1 MPESLIQNPQ
11 PTAATNWETTAPQT
25 KGLPSDRLARLVAI
39 GIELSSQRHLD
50 ALLTQILE
58 AAQDLTHADGGTIY
72 LMRQQQLEF
81 AIIRNNTLGIHLGGR
96 GGDALVHDPIP
107 LHLPDGSP
115 NRSTI
120 SASAA
125 LSGNT
130 INIADA
136 YAASND
142 VSGATSDATSDP
154 NSDFDFSGTRRFDVL
169 NGYQSRSFLTVPMK
183 DHEANVI
190 GVLQLIN
197 ASNTAGDIVPFDQD
211 DQYLVESLASQAAV
225 VMTNRQLIDRLEELF
240 VAFIKLISNALD
252 EKSPYTH
259 GHCMRVPEIT
269 MLLADAVNRIEYGPL
284 RDFHMTPKDRHELEI
299 AALMHD
305 CGKITT
311 PVHVVDKATKLETIF
326 DRIHLIDVRFEMLK
340 RDAQIRMLQAR
351 LDVAAG
357 GGAGAVANTAALQAA
372 YLAECVELDTARDF
386 LRKANVGGEYMS
398 PEMQAQVREIGSRYT
413 WQNPAGETVP
423 LLSQEEADKLCIAKG
438 TLSQAERDIINY
450 HIVST
455 IHMLE
460 ALPWPCHLRNVPEY
474 AGGHHERM
482 DGKGYPKGLTREQMS
497 VQARIMGIADIFEA
511 LTASDRPYKPGM
523 SLSRSLAI
531 LGRMKLDNH
540 IDPDLFDVFVREKVY
555 LEYARLHLTP
565 EQIDTVDE
573 SAIPGYSFGNAAA
586 AT

>member
-1 MPESLIQNPQ
+1 MSASSDLNSQ
-11 PTAATNWETTAPQT
+11 PNA
-25 KGLPSDRLARLVAI
+25 KGLSLDRLERLVAI
-39 GIELSSQRHLD
+39 GIELSSQRDLD
-50 ALLTQILE
+50 ALLNQILE
-58 AAQDLTHADGGTIY
+58 AAQVLTNADGGTIY
-72 LMRQQQLEF
+72 LMRHKQLEF
-81 AIIRNNTLGIHLGGR
+81 AIIRNNTLGIRLGGR
-96 GGDALVHDPIP
+96 GGDTLAHNPIP
-107 LHLPDGSP
+107 LYLPDGSP

-136 YAASND
+136 YA
-142 VSGATSDATSDP
+142 TT
-154 NSDFDFSGTRRFDVL
+154 DFDFSGTRRFDAL

-197 ASNTAGDIVPFDQD
+197 AKNAAGDIVSFDRD

-225 VMTNRQLIDRLEELF
+225 VMTNRQLIERLEELF

-269 MLLADAVNRIEYGPL
+269 MLLADAVSQAEYGPL
-284 RDFHMTPKDRHELEI
+284 RDFRMTAKDRHELEI

-311 PVHVVDKATKLETIF
+311 PVHVVDKSTKLETIF
-326 DRIHLIDVRFEMLK
+326 DRIHLLDARFEVLK
-340 RDAQIRMLQAR
+340 RDAHIRMLQAS
-351 LDVAAG
+351 LD
-357 GGAGAVANTAALQAA
+357 AGADRVALQADYSA
-372 YLAECVELDTARDF
+372 ACVELDAARDF
-386 LRKANVGGEYMS
+386 LRQANIGGEYMS
-398 PEMQAQVREIGSRYT
+398 PEMQARVRDIGNRYQWCNASGEI
-413 WQNPAGETVP
+413 VP

-438 TLSQAERDIINY
+438 TLSKEERDIINY

>member
-1 MPESLIQNPQ
+1 MSESSNPNPQ
-11 PTAATNWETTAPQT
+11 PNSQPNSQPDA
-25 KGLPSDRLARLVAI
+25 KGLSLDRLARLVAI
-39 GIELSSQRHLD
+39 GIELSSQRDLD
-50 ALLTQILE
+50 ALLNQILE
-58 AAQDLTHADGGTIY
+58 AAQVLTNADGGTIY
-72 LMRQQQLEF
+72 LMRQKQLEF
-81 AIIRNNTLGIHLGGR
+81 AIIRNNTLGIRLGGR
-96 GGDALVHDPIP
+96 GGDTLAHNPIP
-107 LHLPDGSP
+107 LYLPDGSP

-136 YAASND
+136 YA
-142 VSGATSDATSDP
+142 TT
-154 NSDFDFSGTRRFDVL
+154 DFDFSGTRRFDAL

-197 ASNTAGDIVPFDQD
+197 AKNAAGDIVSFDRD

-225 VMTNRQLIDRLEELF
+225 VMTNRQLIERLEELF

-269 MLLADAVNRIEYGPL
+269 MLLADAVSQAEYGPL
-284 RDFHMTPKDRHELEI
+284 HDFRMTAKDRHELEI

-311 PVHVVDKATKLETIF
+311 PVHVVDKSTKLETIF
-326 DRIHLIDVRFEMLK
+326 DRIHLLDARFEVLK
-340 RDAQIRMLQAR
+340 RDAHIRMLQAS
-351 LDVAAG
+351 LD
-357 GGAGAVANTAALQAA
+357 AGADRVALQAD
-372 YLAECVELDTARDF
+372 YLAACEELDAARDF
-386 LRKANVGGEYMS
+386 LRQANIGGEYMS
-398 PEMQAQVREIGSRYT
+398 PEMQARVRDIGNRYQ
-413 WQNPAGETVP
+413 WCNAAGEIVP

-438 TLSQAERDIINY
+438 TLSKEERDIINY

-573 SAIPGYSFGNAAA
+573 SAIPGYSFGNAKA